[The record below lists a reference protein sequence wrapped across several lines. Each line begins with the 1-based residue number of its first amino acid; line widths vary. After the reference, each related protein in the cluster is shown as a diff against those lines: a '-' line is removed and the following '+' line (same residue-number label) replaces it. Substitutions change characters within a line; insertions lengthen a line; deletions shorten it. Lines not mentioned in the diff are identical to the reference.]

1 MAGGSTGTADAG
13 RARAK
18 GAAPAARPGGATDAA
33 GVLVLSCCA
42 IWTLVSA
49 AGRAAR
55 PEGTLLAL
63 LAVTAGFAAGRILG
77 ALVPVLAPA
86 AAAVTVLGLVLVP
99 SSRLSAHGAAPP
111 LGRHDADAALLV
123 LAAGAA
129 CCAAVAARGRLVRAV
144 LRLLGAGA
152 TGTAL
157 ALGSPAAF
165 GAGVAVLLCSLVAP
179 RSRRRTLPLVAL
191 ALTAMLVVGGSYAVA
206 ADALPA
212 GLSQPLTGRLSHP
225 RVQLWHE
232 AAALAEHHP
241 LRGVGPD
248 RFSEETSLLSGPSVT
263 ADSPQS
269 TPLQLAAE
277 QGVPG
282 AALLGAAYGW
292 MLCALW
298 RSPRPTA
305 VVVTAAAALTAL
317 AFLATVDHVLGSV
330 VVTSAAGLLAGIAT
344 ARPLAGDDDE
354 DADAEGEPGTGSA

>member
-1 MAGGSTGTADAG
+1 MDTTAGGPPDTTRTSRRRGTGGQA
-13 RARAK
+13 
-18 GAAPAARPGGATDAA
+18 AARRHSSTTDAA

-42 IWTLVSA
+42 VWALVSA

-77 ALVPVLAPA
+77 ALMPVLAPA
-86 AAAVTVLGLVLVP
+86 ATAVTVLGLVLLP
-99 SSRLSAHGAAPP
+99 SSRLAGDGGAPP

-129 CCAAVAARGRLVRAV
+129 CCAAVAARRALGRGV
-144 LRLLGAGA
+144 LRLAAAGA
-152 TGTAL
+152 AGTAL
-157 ALGSPAAF
+157 ALGSQAAF
-165 GAGVAVLLCSLVAP
+165 GAGVAVLLCSLIAP
-179 RSRRRTLPLVAL
+179 RVRGRAVAL
-191 ALTAMLVVGGSYAVA
+191 AGLALVAVLVVGGSCAVA
-206 ADALPA
+206 VDALPA
-212 GLSQPLTGRLSHP
+212 GLSHPLAGQLSRP
-225 RVQLWHE
+225 RVELWRE
-232 AAALAEHHP
+232 AATLAEQHP

-248 RFSEETSLLSGPSVT
+248 RFSDETSRLTGPAVA

-305 VVVTAAAALTAL
+305 VAVTAAAALTGLAL
-317 AFLATVDHVLGSV
+317 LATVDHVLGSV
-330 VVTSAAGLLAGIAT
+330 VVTAAAGLLAGIAT
-344 ARPLAGDDDE
+344 ARPLAADDE
-354 DADAEGEPGTGSA
+354 D